1 MKCTWSLIIQLL
13 FNWTCYLIEH
23 RNQIPV
29 RVFELLSLVKNIA
42 KNITKDLG
50 GK

>member
-1 MKCTWSLIIQLL
+1 MICTSSLVIQLL
-13 FNWTCYLIEH
+13 FNWTYYSTEH

-29 RVFELLSLVKNIA
+29 RVFEFLYLVKNTA